1 MYDFN
6 LTGEDLTIGDIY
18 EQCERYIDKEI
29 TTSSEKLYYQSALR
43 EIDAIKRL
51 ITKEDCIDDPTL
63 QRAGIRST
71 LYETEV
77 GELWQIIN
85 ESINVGN
92 SFILKYLDVQNL
104 EMSSGERALLNF
116 MSRIYLASQINY
128 IMPDRS
134 FQLHENILLLID
146 EIDLYLHPE
155 WQRRIVSD
163 LISEL
168 NQCFPGHYFQIILT
182 SHSPIVLSDIPRDNS
197 IFLKRIEEQ
206 IVQTSRE
213 IQTFGANIHMLYRD
227 AFFLENGLAVGEY
240 AQNYINQLIT
250 DIRERNI
257 TDEEANKKIAII
269 GEPII
274 KKKITQMLE
283 HPQKNI
289 VSQNQDTRQQMLAFF
304 RKQKEEIERQIR
316 NLEKGVI

>member
-1 MYDFN
+1 
-6 LTGEDLTIGDIY
+6 
-18 EQCERYIDKEI
+18 
-29 TTSSEKLYYQSALR
+29 
-43 EIDAIKRL
+43 
-51 ITKEDCIDDPTL
+51 
-63 QRAGIRST
+63 
-71 LYETEV
+71 
-77 GELWQIIN
+77 
-85 ESINVGN
+85 
-92 SFILKYLDVQNL
+92 
-104 EMSSGERALLNF
+104 
-116 MSRIYLASQINY
+116 
-128 IMPDRS
+128 
-134 FQLHENILLLID
+134 
-146 EIDLYLHPE
+146 
-155 WQRRIVSD
+155 
-163 LISEL
+163 
-168 NQCFPGHYFQIILT
+168 
-182 SHSPIVLSDIPRDNS
+182 
-197 IFLKRIEEQ
+197 
-206 IVQTSRE
+206 
-213 IQTFGANIHMLYRD
+213 MLYRD